1 MYSAMVPRR
10 QLRLLLYGVVSN
22 CGGGNSWREKIEQV
36 VFDFFF
42 LISSQLI
49 YHLDVMGREKKRL
62 EDVKLYNFTIGK
74 IIKKIFVRFVI
85 IVHHQFCGSFRER
98 KLTKG

>member
-1 MYSAMVPRR
+1 
-10 QLRLLLYGVVSN
+10 
-22 CGGGNSWREKIEQV
+22 
-36 VFDFFF
+36 
-42 LISSQLI
+42 
-49 YHLDVMGREKKRL
+49 MGREKKRL

>member
-1 MYSAMVPRR
+1 M
-10 QLRLLLYGVVSN
+10 
-22 CGGGNSWREKIEQV
+22 
-36 VFDFFF
+36 FDFFF

-85 IVHHQFCGSFRER
+85 IVSFEICF
-98 KLTKG
+98 KSENLWKAMNVFFIVEEFDLCTCIFFFLYSLQ

>member
-1 MYSAMVPRR
+1 M
-10 QLRLLLYGVVSN
+10 
-22 CGGGNSWREKIEQV
+22 REKIEQG